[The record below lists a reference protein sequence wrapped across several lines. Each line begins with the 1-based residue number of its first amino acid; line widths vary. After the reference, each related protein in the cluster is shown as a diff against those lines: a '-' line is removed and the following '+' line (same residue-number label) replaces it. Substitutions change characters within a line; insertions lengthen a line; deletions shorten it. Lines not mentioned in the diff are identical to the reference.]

1 MLTSRYMIGVKNV
14 PAIMKQIISGSAPDK
29 FTVDHLKGLGFKSSG
44 DRGIIPVLKDM
55 KFLSS
60 DGTPT
65 QRYHDY
71 RDPSKSAKVLGEG
84 LRDAYGDLFLINES
98 LSASDRKAI
107 EGKFKSTTNSTDRV
121 AALQAMTFLAFLGL
135 ADVSGGSPN
144 EAVKE
149 VDELQE
155 APEAFERG
163 GAPILRNIDL
173 RYTIEVHLPPT
184 KEIEVYNA
192 IFKSLR
198 QNLLD
203 D

>member
-1 MLTSRYMIGVKNV
+1 
-14 PAIMKQIISGSAPDK
+14 
-29 FTVDHLKGLGFKSSG
+29 
-44 DRGIIPVLKDM
+44 M

-71 RDPSKSAKVLGEG
+71 RDPSKSARVLGEG

-98 LSASDRKAI
+98 LSPSDRKAI

-121 AALQAMTFLAFLGL
+121 AALQAMTFLAFLAL
-135 ADVSGGSPN
+135 ADVSGAAAKELDEEIEGNDETTEKRFGGSAQTP
-144 EAVKE
+144 
-149 VDELQE
+149 
-155 APEAFERG
+155 
-163 GAPILRNIDL
+163 RNIDL